1 MAGAGGYVEVSRDEG
16 LKLPS
21 SEYSHAAHAM
31 LYAKWPQKLFGKYDC
46 KYAIMVRV
54 LSRHCHEFSSF
65 HVVVLT
71 WRGVGREKMRA
82 GEDVESDSD

>member
-31 LYAKWPQKLFGKYDC
+31 LYAKWPQKLFGKYDH
-46 KYAIMVRV
+46 KYAVMVRV
-54 LSRHCHEFSSF
+54 PSH
-65 HVVVLT
+65 
-71 WRGVGREKMRA
+71 
-82 GEDVESDSD
+82 

>member
-31 LYAKWPQKLFGKYDC
+31 LYAKWPQKLFGKYDF

-54 LSRHCHEFSSF
+54 LCHELSSF
-65 HVVVLT
+65 HILVLT
-71 WRGVGREKMRA
+71 WRGVGREERRA
-82 GEDVESDSD
+82 GEGGSGCGK

>member
-31 LYAKWPQKLFGKYDC
+31 LYAKSPQKLFGKYDC

-54 LSRHCHEFSSF
+54 LS
-65 HVVVLT
+65 LP
-71 WRGVGREKMRA
+71 
-82 GEDVESDSD
+82 